1 MRLTFP
7 LLLCGLLPF
16 LSACD
21 KAANSAPAKA
31 ENALVKTTATPVV
44 IELFQSQGCS
54 SCPPAN
60 AALNA
65 MAHRGD
71 VIALSY
77 AVTYWDR
84 LGWKDKFAD
93 PAFTQRQYDY
103 KSALKADSVY
113 TPQIVLNG
121 TKAIVGNGDGELSR
135 AVKATKPVSAV
146 PAISLV
152 KAAVHIGAD
161 SAGAAKR
168 SATVWLI
175 RYDPRT
181 HNVAIRA
188 GENDGRTL
196 PHRNIVRQFS
206 RLGTWTGKA
215 VNFNLPAAKDAA
227 LKSVILVQSGTA
239 GPILSAKQ
247 IG

>member
-1 MRLTFP
+1 MLPRYLGPAALAALLT
-7 LLLCGLLPF
+7 
-16 LSACD
+16 LSSCTQEAQSETT
-21 KAANSAPAKA
+21 KA
-31 ENALVKTTATPVV
+31 VKTSGPVV

-65 MAHRGD
+65 IAPRKD

-103 KSALKADSVY
+103 RDALGEKQAY
-113 TPQIVLNG
+113 TPQVVLNG
-121 TKAIVGNGDGELSR
+121 SRAIVGNAKGELDR
-135 AVKATKPVSAV
+135 AVAATKGVSGG
-146 PAISLV
+146 PAIALANGQVSV
-152 KAAVHIGAD
+152 GTGKG
-161 SAGAAKR
+161 

-181 HNVAIRA
+181 HNVAIKA
-188 GENDGRTL
+188 GENGGRTL
-196 PHRNIVRQFS
+196 PHRNIVRELDK
-206 RLGTWTGKA
+206 LGNWNGKA
-215 VNFNLPAAKDAA
+215 KAFAMPANKDAN
-227 LKSVILVQSGTA
+227 LRSVVIVQRGIAGTILA
-239 GPILSAKQ
+239 AREI
-247 IG
+247 